1 MYRAASCGRTASI
14 PNESGSSIVRSGERR
29 CDCSTTVVGDLPV
42 SGGGALQLAPQSSPE
57 ERKRSRLH
65 TWPTAETDRQTD
77 KKVEKF
83 VICANHELPTMLQR
97 LDGTLRPAQRGPART
112 SAPTVFPTIGLEL
125 SDPDGTLSVDPTD
138 ATVAV

>member
-1 MYRAASCGRTASI
+1 
-14 PNESGSSIVRSGERR
+14 
-29 CDCSTTVVGDLPV
+29 
-42 SGGGALQLAPQSSPE
+42 
-57 ERKRSRLH
+57 
-65 TWPTAETDRQTD
+65 
-77 KKVEKF
+77 
-83 VICANHELPTMLQR
+83 MLQR